1 MITLKKLQWD
11 NCFSYGSNNSIDLN
25 DSTLTQLVGTNGT
38 GKSSIPLVIE
48 DALFNKNSKGIKK
61 ADIQNRAYNKGY
73 NIFLDFSVE
82 TKPYRIEVRRS
93 RGSIKVKL
101 FAGKEDISSH
111 TATNTYKTVEGILGL
126 DFKTFS
132 QLVYQS
138 TSASLQF
145 LTATDANRKK
155 FLVDLFGIDE
165 YTKYYEIFRD
175 IAKGISTELNELT
188 GQSNTIIKW
197 LCDNK
202 LSNTNLLSKLNLPE
216 NSEEDE
222 KALRSLTVDFE
233 NIRQKNR
240 KISENNT
247 YKELLTNIS
256 PADFTLV
263 GIEQEGIQSYDD
275 LMADI
280 GANQRTVKDTAKEI
294 IHLDSLD
301 EECPTCHQKVDPGV
315 IQNLKNQSLAKSRKA
330 ESEVVH
336 DEVVVARIKRT
347 NSIIKTKE
355 KKQREFEDLFTRIDK
370 TIPSEV
376 LDGEELK
383 GKIDK
388 LNKSI
393 NRTKAQLREIIN
405 ENTQRE
411 QHNTRIQVIL
421 EQTGEFEK
429 ELEGVKESLLEQEK
443 VATNLEVLKRSFST
457 NGLVAYKLENLVKE
471 LEDLANE
478 YLSELSDGRFNIN
491 FVVANDKLNVDLS
504 DNGNSVDILALS
516 SGELARVNTATLI
529 AIRKLMSSISK
540 SRINVLFLDEVINV
554 LDEMGREKLIEVLL
568 AEEGLNTYIVSHG
581 WTHPLLEKI
590 EVIKENN
597 ISRLE

>member
-48 DALFNKNSKGIKK
+48 EALFNKNSKGIKK

-82 TKPYRIEVRRS
+82 TKPYRVEVRRS

-101 FAGKEDISSH
+101 FSNKEDISSH
-111 TATNTYKTVEGILGL
+111 TATNTYKTLEGILGL

-155 FLVDLFGIDE
+155 FLVDLFGVDE
-165 YTKYYEIFRD
+165 YTKYYEVFRD
-175 IAKGISTELNELT
+175 ISKGITTELNELT
-188 GQSNTIIKW
+188 GTSNTIIKW

-202 LSNTNLLSKLNLPE
+202 LSNTNLLSKLNLPI
-216 NSEEDE
+216 NSDEDE

-233 NIRQKNR
+233 NIRQKNQ
-240 KISENNT
+240 KINENNT
-247 YKELLTNIS
+247 YRQLLESMS
-256 PADFTLV
+256 PADHLLV
-263 GIEQEGIQSYDD
+263 GDEEKGIQSYDD
-275 LMADI
+275 IMADI
-280 GANQRTVKDTAKEI
+280 GANKRIVQDSAKEI
-294 IHLDSLD
+294 THLEGLK
-301 EECPTCHQKVDPGV
+301 EECPTCHQKVNPGV
-315 IQNLKNQSLAKSRKA
+315 IQNLKSQSLAKSQRA
-330 ESEVVH
+330 EREVVH
-336 DEVVVARIKRT
+336 DEVAVARIKRL
-347 NSIIKTKE
+347 NSIIENKE
-355 KKQREFEDLFTRIDK
+355 KKQREFEDLFTRVDYNLPG
-370 TIPSEV
+370 TI
-376 LDGEELK
+376 LNGEELK
-383 GKIDK
+383 GKIEDLK
-388 LNKSI
+388 SSI
-393 NRTKAQLREIIN
+393 NRTKAQLREIID
-405 ENTQRE
+405 ENTRRE

-421 EQTGEFEK
+421 EQTREFER
-429 ELEGVKESLLEQEK
+429 ELEGVKENLLEQEK
-443 VATNLEVLKRSFST
+443 VFANLEVLKRAFST

-478 YLSELSDGRFNIN
+478 YLAELSDGRFNIN

-504 DNGNSVDILALS
+504 DNGSSVDILALS
-516 SGELARVNTATLI
+516 SGELARVNTATLV

-554 LDEMGREKLIEVLL
+554 LDEMGREKLVEVLL

-590 EVIKENN
+590 EVVKEDN